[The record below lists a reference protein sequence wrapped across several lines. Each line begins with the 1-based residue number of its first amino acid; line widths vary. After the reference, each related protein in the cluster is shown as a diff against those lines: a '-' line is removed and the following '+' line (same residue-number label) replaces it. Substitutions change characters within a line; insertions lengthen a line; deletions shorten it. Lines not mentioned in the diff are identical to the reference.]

1 MNTSIHAEK
10 TINLARSLFIAFSI
24 SFIVG
29 DVLGCLWD
37 IWSILFLVWALFG
50 IYLWYMSSHYRFIVL
65 LGILGMSIGYLIGLQ
80 WLGRYTQWYEHI
92 RATTH
97 DFTRKW
103 ALQGDVEDL
112 LYTKERSKVYK
123 VSIDI
128 FDTIDKIDTFDTTY
142 TDKNTQ
148 YSRIPWENPRFS
160 LFIEIPSNLT
170 LDVWDRIKFSGLI
183 KKNITFPLLGY
194 ERYAY
199 FHGWFGYIFLTT
211 FSREPSKDIG
221 IIDYVRGFWIATFE
235 KYFPRDVTGT
245 LLGMTI
251 GSIELLTQEVKWAFL
266 ASGTS
271 HILVVSGSNIA
282 FLIIILTFFLK
293 YIPIHKAIRAII
305 VVWCILFYGTLV
317 WWDVSVVRAAIM
329 GVISYIIVEYDGRWA
344 SRSILA
350 FTAVMLTLWSP
361 LAPLYDAWFGL
372 SFAAT
377 FGILIFHPMI
387 EKWCKKYTIPH
398 TLASLLSVSIG
409 AMLGSLPLVIYHFER
424 IPLSSLLANLLIWPL
439 LGWILFSCIFFVGIQ
454 SISHIL
460 AIWVGFFVYLPTK
473 AILLITS
480 FFWNGWILSI
490 PHMIAPYISL
500 FMLGVFLFIFM
511 ERDIFPKKKILSHPK

>member
-10 TINLARSLFIAFSI
+10 TINPARSIFIAFCAA
-24 SFIVG
+24 FIIG
-29 DVLGCLWD
+29 DVIGCLWD
-37 IWSILFLVWALFG
+37 IWSLIFMVMIISG
-50 IYLWYMSSHYRFIVL
+50 IYSFHIRSGSRFIAL
-65 LGILGMSIGYLIGLQ
+65 LGILGMSVGYLVGLHWVRQ
-80 WLGRYTQWYEHI
+80 YTEWYERI
-92 RATTH
+92 RTVTH

-103 ALQGDVEDL
+103 TLRGDVESL
-112 LYTKERSKVYK
+112 LYAKERSKVYQ
-123 VSIDI
+123 VS
-128 FDTIDKIDTFDTTY
+128 IDTFDTIDTPNG
-142 TDKNTQ
+142 DKDIHHSQTL
-148 YSRIPWENPRFS
+148 WGDARFS

-170 LDVWDRIKFSGLI
+170 LEVWDRIRFSGLI

-194 ERYAY
+194 DRYAY

-211 FSREPSKDIG
+211 FFREPWGDTG
-221 IIDYVRGFWIATFE
+221 IIHHVKDFWIVAFE
-235 KYFPRDVTGT
+235 RYFPRDVTGT

-251 GSIELLTQEVKWAFL
+251 GSIELLTQEVRAAFL

-293 YIPIHKAIRAII
+293 YIPLHRGIRSLVI
-305 VVWCILFYGTLV
+305 VGCILFYGTLV

-329 GVISYIIVEYDGRWA
+329 GIISYVIVEYDGRGA

-350 FTAVMLTLWSP
+350 FTGVILILWSP
-361 LAPLYDAWFGL
+361 LAPLYDAGFGL

-387 EKWCKKYTIPH
+387 EKWCKKYNIPH
-398 TLASLLSVSIG
+398 TLTSLISVSIW

-424 IPLSSLLANLLIWPL
+424 IPLSSLMANILIWPL

-460 AIWVGFFVYLPTK
+460 AIWVGFFVYIPTK

-480 FFWNGWILSI
+480 FFANGWVLSI
-490 PHMIAPYISL
+490 PHIIAPYISL
-500 FMLGVFLFIFM
+500 FMLGVFLFIFI
-511 ERDIFPKKKILSHPK
+511 ENDIISKKRALFHSK